1 MRKFIFALVL
11 LLAVIFI
18 IGRFAEVQSIIDTL
32 KQGDWRFFLLA
43 GVVEL
48 AWLGT
53 VAGTFKVIFK
63 ALGLAEKFDKLV
75 AMSAAMIFINVV
87 APSAGMGGLAIF
99 ISESRHSGNPSGRV
113 TVASVLFVLYDYA
126 SLLIVLTLGFIV
138 LFRRNN
144 ITATDIT
151 AALILVIIASALAS
165 LLYLGTRSAK
175 KLGDVLAYLARL
187 VNRFVR
193 PLLHRD
199 YLQESRAHEFAQDAA
214 DALSE
219 MRTSKRNFLPPLFFT
234 LGNKALLITILFLVF
249 RAFKIPSSLGTL
261 IAAFSIAYL
270 FLIVSPTP
278 SGIGFV
284 EGALTLT
291 LNSFY
296 IPLGAAAV
304 ITLGYRGITF
314 WFPLLLG
321 FLAFRLLNLGE
332 KGKRPLIDPGLEK

>member
-11 LLAVIFI
+11 LLGVIFV
-18 IGRFAEVQSIIDTL
+18 IGRIAEVQSIFDTL
-32 KQGDWRFFLLA
+32 KQGDWRFLLLA

-48 AWLGT
+48 AWLGI

-63 ALGLAEKFDKLV
+63 ALGLNERFDKLV
-75 AMSAAMIFINVV
+75 AMSAAMNFINVV
-87 APSAGMGGLAIF
+87 APTAGVGGLAVF

-126 SLLIVLTLGFIV
+126 SLLIVLTLGFMV
-138 LFRRNN
+138 LFRRNH

-151 AALILVIIASALAS
+151 AALILIVIASALAF

-175 KLGDVLAYLARL
+175 RLGDTLAYLAHIINRL
-187 VNRFVR
+187 IR

-219 MRTSKRNFLPPLFFT
+219 MRTSNRNFFSPIFFA
-234 LGNKALLITILFLVF
+234 LGNKATLITRLFLVF
-249 RAFKIPSSLGTL
+249 EAFKVPTTLGTL

-270 FLIVSPTP
+270 FVIVSPTP
-278 SGIGFV
+278 SGIGIV
-284 EGALTLT
+284 EGVLTLT

-314 WFPLLLG
+314 WLPLVLG
-321 FLAFRLLNLGE
+321 FLAFRLLNLGD
-332 KGKRPLIDPGLEK
+332 KSNQPLIDRGL